1 MIKENECYDKLNKLL
16 DNVYFKFINN
26 NLDLIANAINESIGN
41 FGNTSFEVVEQLEK
55 EVKKEDIIDVTRKFL
70 KYIDSSERL
79 FNFFDECFNNNKIY
93 LWDSNEREFV
103 LDKYIGDY

>member
-55 EVKKEDIIDVTRKFL
+55 EVKKGRYYRCYKKV
-70 KYIDSSERL
+70 S
-79 FNFFDECFNNNKIY
+79 
-93 LWDSNEREFV
+93 
-103 LDKYIGDY
+103 